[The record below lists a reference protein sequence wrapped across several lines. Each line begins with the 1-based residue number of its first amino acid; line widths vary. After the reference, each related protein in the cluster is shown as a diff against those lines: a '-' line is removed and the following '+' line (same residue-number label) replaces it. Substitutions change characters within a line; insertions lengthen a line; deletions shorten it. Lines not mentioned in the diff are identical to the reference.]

1 MTFKPLQQQS
11 IAANNNNNNNV
22 PYNQNLPLEYEEIKT

>member
-11 IAANNNNNNNV
+11 NAPNNNNNNV

>member
-11 IAANNNNNNNV
+11 IAANNNNNNV